1 MQGNVSFKLYLF
13 LKIVFLFLFVY
24 SIFMII
30 TFIFGGWVLSP
41 LRVSIYGEVFEK
53 TVHYEGDNKRRVKI
67 SELIF
72 PEHLRT
78 EK

>member
-1 MQGNVSFKLYLF
+1 
-13 LKIVFLFLFVY
+13 
-24 SIFMII
+24 MII
-30 TFIFGGWVLSP
+30 TVISGGWVFSA